1 MKNAMDGRRIAFINI
16 LVRSVDGVLDTSI
29 QSMLIFAF
37 ENEFIKFSVEQ
48 EFKNNLS
55 KKEKTVVC
63 MIAACGLFLAA
74 LKIMCAYPL
83 NCVHLDDVNVLS
95 MTKHE
100 VVREMDRKEVFKK
113 RKPQTGKLR
122 HV

>member
-63 MIAACGLFLAA
+63 MIAAYFW
-74 LKIMCAYPL
+74 
-83 NCVHLDDVNVLS
+83 
-95 MTKHE
+95 
-100 VVREMDRKEVFKK
+100 
-113 RKPQTGKLR
+113 R
-122 HV
+122 H

>member
-1 MKNAMDGRRIAFINI
+1 MYD
-16 LVRSVDGVLDTSI
+16 
-29 QSMLIFAF
+29 
-37 ENEFIKFSVEQ
+37 
-48 EFKNNLS
+48 
-55 KKEKTVVC
+55 
-63 MIAACGLFLAA
+63 CGLFLAA

-83 NCVHLDDVNVLS
+83 NCVNLDDVNVLS